1 MRSVIFLFSL
11 VLVVSACKNKG
22 GDESASDSPSPSP
35 SPTDSPTDNKG
46 ASKSSTGSENVSDD
60 DASSLPEIQLVAGNK
75 YNCALLRSS
84 GVIKCWGDGGHA
96 QLGQFGQGSTRNIGD
111 EANEMGDNLNAIKL
125 GGGQTAK
132 AVSTGISHTCAI
144 LNDGKVKCWGLGMRG
159 RLGQGNEHL
168 IGDETGELE
177 KMPTIDLGKDRTAKA
192 VSVGFDHTC
201 ALLDDNTVK
210 CWGSGSTGR
219 LGNGKEEN
227 LGDGSDEMGDKL
239 LAIDFGSS
247 RTAKAI
253 SAGGYHTCAILS
265 DNNVKC
271 WGSGNDGRLGQE
283 STDHIGDEEDEV
295 KDMPVVDLGNGRTA
309 KAISAGSGH
318 TCAIL
323 DDDTV
328 KCWGS
333 GMTGRLGYGNL
344 LSLGD
349 ESGEMGDELIRV
361 NIGAGRKAKSISAGS
376 NNTCVVLDDNTA
388 KCWGGGA
395 YGQLGAGNVYRIG
408 DNSGEME
415 ALKPINFGEGRT
427 VQTITAGGNH
437 VCALLDNNAIKCM
450 GYGYHGQLGSGKT
463 DNLGD
468 NSNEVGDD
476 LPTVDLGF

>member
-46 ASKSSTGSENVSDD
+46 ASKPSTGSENVSDD
-60 DASSLPEIQLVAGNK
+60 DANSLPEIQLVAGNN

-84 GVIKCWGDGGHA
+84 GAIKCWGESDLY
-96 QLGQFGQGSTRNIGD
+96 QLGQMARENIGD
-111 EANEMGDNLNAIKL
+111 EANEMGDQLSAIKL

-132 AVSTGISHTCAI
+132 AISVGISHTCAI
-144 LNDGKVKCWGLGMRG
+144 LSDDTVKCWGYGRKG

-168 IGDETGELE
+168 IGDEAEELE
-177 KMPTIDLGKDRTAKA
+177 KMATVDLGKDCTAKA
-192 VSVGFDHTC
+192 VGWGHTS
-201 ALLDDNTVK
+201 ALLDNDTVK
-210 CWGSGSTGR
+210 CWGSGD
-219 LGNGKEEN
+219 NGKLGSGEEDD
-227 LGDGSDEMGDKL
+227 LGDGKDEMGNNL
-239 LAIDFGSS
+239 PIIDFGNS

-271 WGSGNDGRLGQE
+271 WGSGNDGKLGQE

-309 KAISAGSGH
+309 KAISAGGGH

-333 GMTGRLGYGNL
+333 GMTGKLGYGNL
-344 LSLGD
+344 LSRGD
-349 ESGEMGDELIRV
+349 ESDEMGDELPVV
-361 NIGAGRKAKSISAGS
+361 NLGAGRKAKSISAGG
-376 NNTCVVLDDNTA
+376 NNTCVVLDNNTA
-388 KCWGGGA
+388 KCWGGG
-395 YGQLGAGNVYRIG
+395 GHGTLGMGNTDRIG

-415 ALKPINFGEGRT
+415 ALKPINFGKGRT
-427 VQTITAGGNH
+427 VKTITAGGSY
-437 VCALLDNNAIKCM
+437 VCALLDDNAIKCL

-468 NSNEVGDD
+468 NSNEVGDG